1 MDTPRKRPRQQR
13 SRFTVDAVLEAAA
26 RVFQREG
33 MAATTNRIAERAGFS
48 IGTLYQYFPNKVAL
62 LSALAERH
70 IEDAAAALRATFAE
84 LDDSRPG
91 WEDTVRALA
100 ATLAALHADRPR
112 LHTVL
117 YDLAP
122 RVPDGVARLHALH
135 AETTTSLAR
144 HVRRCGVAPVGDGG
158 AGAGEQ
164 EQADRTA
171 ALLVQTAEVT
181 VHRIVLADTASGAA
195 TDDVAAPLAKTLL
208 ALVPAPTR

>member
-1 MDTPRKRPRQQR
+1 
-13 SRFTVDAVLEAAA
+13 
-26 RVFQREG
+26 
-33 MAATTNRIAERAGFS
+33 MAATTNRIAERAGYS

-62 LSALAERH
+62 LGALAERH
-70 IEDAAAALRATFAE
+70 LDDAATRLHRTFAD
-84 LDDSRPG
+84 LDDSRPN

-122 RVPDGVARLHALH
+122 RLPEGVARLHALH
-135 AETTTSLAR
+135 AEVTAALAR
-144 HVRRCGVAPVGDGG
+144 HVRRCGVAPAGDGG
-158 AGAGEQ
+158 DGAGEQ

-181 VHRIVLADTASGAA
+181 LHRIVLADTASGTDVDALA
-195 TDDVAAPLAKTLL
+195 TPLAETLL